1 MGSLG
6 EERTRSDYKVTS
18 WGSRQDGK
26 VGGTLVR
33 GALNARLRDVVFYPK
48 GLGVTEV
55 EGPGTHIRELC
66 KYFGE
71 IATISVFTN
80 CPGANAS
87 QTICGEG
94 PFLKKF
100 LICPRLILL

>member
-1 MGSLG
+1 MVGLQGYIMGKQ
-6 EERTRSDYKVTS
+6 E
-18 WGSRQDGK
+18 DGQ

-71 IATISVFTN
+71 IATTSVFTN

-87 QTICGEG
+87 QTICGRRTI
-94 PFLKKF
+94 FLKISNLSQTNTFVKYKEKMNY
-100 LICPRLILL
+100 